1 MRYTFGKQYTCF
13 YCGEPADCIDHT
25 IPYSWF
31 RDTKTSGQRQQE
43 SVGFMTYSCREC
55 NQILGDKI
63 FPTIQDRLLY
73 VHKHLRKRHKKE
85 MNVVWDNEDLS
96 TVSGRLQEYINQ
108 QNNLNLKIRTR
119 LAWITSPEFN
129 EMIQQV
135 YEEVYYNT
143 QIPPRLKEYF
153 IDTDYEP
160 VINRTAIRN
169 ILPKIP
175 T

>member
-1 MRYTFGKQYTCF
+1 MRYTFGKPYVCF

-31 RDTKTSGQRQQE
+31 RDAKRTGQRQQE
-43 SVGFMTYSCREC
+43 SVGFMTYSCKEC
-55 NQILGDKI
+55 NQILGNKI
-63 FPTIQDRLLY
+63 FPTIQDRLL
-73 VHKHLRKRHKKE
+73 RHKKE

-96 TVSGRLQEYINQ
+96 TVSGRLQEYIKQ

-129 EMIQQV
+129 EMIKQV
-135 YEEVYYNT
+135 YEEVYYNP
-143 QIPPRLKEYF
+143 QIPPKLKEYF

-160 VINRTAIRN
+160 VMNKTAVRH
-169 ILPKIP
+169 ILPEIP
-175 T
+175 V